1 MKLFTTGVAL
11 RQLGPAHVWRTEAG
25 LGGPLQAN
33 GTLDGPL
40 YLRGSGDPSLL
51 IEHVQ
56 RMMARWRGA
65 GLRDIRGGI
74 VVDRSLFELPTHDP
88 NAFDG
93 QSLRPYNAGPDA
105 LLLNHQSVTLR
116 LMPDAARAGQALA
129 SIEPPLSGVQLVQ
142 RLNLVPGACGD
153 WRGALKLDIARQA
166 VAPADGRARWTVQLS
181 GPYPA
186 ACGEKEWPLLW
197 VGDGQGDHAARL
209 LEATWLAS
217 GGQWGSQAGN
227 AVRDGAWPAGL
238 PAWQTWVSPPLAS
251 VVRDINKFS
260 NNVMA
265 RQLFLSLA
273 VGANGASGNGATA
286 GDGRG
291 APATLAQARA
301 AVARQVIEATGGAA
315 SACRDE
321 ALVLDNGS
329 GLSRQEHASARCMA
343 QWLQSMWRSPV
354 MPEFIASLPLNG
366 VDGTTRRWQ
375 AAAGLAHIKT
385 GSLDGVVSVSGYVL
399 GESGQR
405 IVVVGWSTTRAP
417 MPPARCCRPWSNGL
431 ARIAEPRAGAQPAK
445 PRQPILTSSPT
456 RRPHAPC
463 EPPARVA
470 APDARRHRMDRRHR
484 RRADHGVLHAPGLA
498 DLSHPRR
505 QRHLAGH
512 VQLLHHRGGAVAGL
526 WPVDRL
532 GAGDG
537 GQRDHA
543 ELRLGD
549 PGHEDQVRAEQ
560 APLTPAPWRSRGQNC
575 S

>member
-1 MKLFTTGVAL
+1 MSAHFPTRSWPTAWARLGASLLSGLGLLAPAAHAQSAPDTTTGAWPAPLQQALRQSGVPAEAVSLLVWPVDARQPRWQHQADAPRQAASVMKLFTTGVAL
-11 RQLGPAHVWRTEAG
+11 RQLGPAHVWRTEVG
-25 LGGPLQAN
+25 LGGPLLAN
-33 GTLDGPL
+33 GVLDGPL
-40 YLRGSGDPSLL
+40 YLRGGGDPSLL

-74 VVDRSLFELPTHDP
+74 VIDRGLFELPAHDP

-116 LMPDAARAGQALA
+116 LMPDAARPGLALA
-129 SIEPPLSGVQLVQ
+129 SIEPPLHGVQIEH
-142 RLNLVPGACGD
+142 RLTLVPGTACGD
-153 WRGALKLDIARQA
+153 WRGALKLDIAPQA
-166 VAPADGRARWTVQLS
+166 GWPHDGRARWTVRLT

-197 VGDGQGDHAARL
+197 NGDGPGDHAARL
-209 LEATWLAS
+209 LEAAWLAS
-217 GGQWGSQAGN
+217 GGQVGVP
-227 AVRDGAWPAGL
+227 VRDGTWPAGL
-238 PAWQTWVSPPLAS
+238 PAWQTWVSPPLAT

-273 VGANGASGNGATA
+273 AASNGPSNGLNGGNGTNGTNGPNAHA
-286 GDGRG
+286 GDGRN

-301 AVARQVIEATGGAA
+301 IVARQVIEATGGAT

-343 QWLQSMWRSPV
+343 QWLQAMWRSPV

-385 GSLDGVVSVSGYVL
+385 GSLDGVASVSGYVL

-405 IVVVGWSTTRAP
+405 IVVVGLV
-417 MPPARCCRPWSNGL
+417 NH
-431 ARIAEPRAGAQPAK
+431 PRADTARPLLQALVDWA
-445 PRQPILTSSPT
+445 RQ
-456 RRPHAPC
+456 
-463 EPPARVA
+463 
-470 APDARRHRMDRRHR
+470 DR
-484 RRADHGVLHAPGLA
+484 
-498 DLSHPRR
+498 
-505 QRHLAGH
+505 
-512 VQLLHHRGGAVAGL
+512 
-526 WPVDRL
+526 
-532 GAGDG
+532 
-537 GQRDHA
+537 
-543 ELRLGD
+543 
-549 PGHEDQVRAEQ
+549 
-560 APLTPAPWRSRGQNC
+560 
-575 S
+575 

>member
-1 MKLFTTGVAL
+1 MSAPLIKPPSRQAAWAWLGASLLGLLAPAGNAAHAQAPTRVAQSSPPSLPGAASGGPASTWPASLQQALRQSGVPAEAVSLVVWPVDAPQPRWQHQADVPRQAASVMKLFTTGVAL
-11 RQLGPAHVWRTEAG
+11 RQLGPAHVWRTDAG
-25 LGGPLQAN
+25 LGGPLQAS
-33 GTLDGPL
+33 GALDGPL
-40 YLRGSGDPSLL
+40 YLRGGGDPSLL

-74 VVDRSLFELPTHDP
+74 VVDRSLFEVPAHDP

-105 LLLNHQSVTLR
+105 LLISHQSVTLR
-116 LMPDAARAGQALA
+116 LMPDLARPGLAQA
-129 SIEPPLSGVQLVQ
+129 SMEPPLQGVQLEH
-142 RLNLVPGACGD
+142 RLNLVPGVACGD
-153 WRGALKLDIARQA
+153 WRGALRLDFVPQ
-166 VAPADGRARWTVQLS
+166 PGGPHDGRARWTVRLS

-197 VGDGQGDHAARL
+197 TGDGPGDHAARL
-209 LEATWLAS
+209 LDAAWLGS
-217 GGQWGSQAGN
+217 GGQSGVP
-227 AVRDGAWPAGL
+227 VRDGSWPAGL
-238 PAWQTWVSPPLAS
+238 PVWQTWVSPPLAS

-273 VGANGASGNGATA
+273 VGMNGANGTNGTNGTNGNATA
-286 GDGRG
+286 GGEGRS

-301 AVARQVIEATGGAA
+301 IVGRQVIEATGGAA

-329 GLSRQEHASARCMA
+329 GLSRQEHASAQCMA

-405 IVVVGWSTTRAP
+405 IVVVGLV
-417 MPPARCCRPWSNGL
+417 NH
-431 ARIAEPRAGAQPAK
+431 PRADAARPLLQALVDWA
-445 PRQPILTSSPT
+445 RQ
-456 RRPHAPC
+456 
-463 EPPARVA
+463 
-470 APDARRHRMDRRHR
+470 DR
-484 RRADHGVLHAPGLA
+484 
-498 DLSHPRR
+498 
-505 QRHLAGH
+505 
-512 VQLLHHRGGAVAGL
+512 
-526 WPVDRL
+526 
-532 GAGDG
+532 
-537 GQRDHA
+537 
-543 ELRLGD
+543 
-549 PGHEDQVRAEQ
+549 
-560 APLTPAPWRSRGQNC
+560 
-575 S
+575 

>member
-1 MKLFTTGVAL
+1 MQAAWAWLGVGLLGLLGAVGNAAHAQAAAPASTWPAPLQQALRQSGVPAEAVSLVVWPVDAPQPSWQHQADVPRQAASVMKLFTTGVAL
-11 RQLGPAHVWRTEAG
+11 RQLGPAHVWRTDAG
-25 LGGPLQAN
+25 LGGPLQAS
-33 GTLDGPL
+33 GALDGPL
-40 YLRGSGDPSLL
+40 YLRGGGDPSLL

-74 VVDRSLFELPTHDP
+74 VVDRSLFEVPNHDP

-105 LLLNHQSVTLR
+105 LLISHQSITLR
-116 LMPDAARAGQALA
+116 LMPDAARPGVGLA
-129 SIEPPLSGVQLVQ
+129 SIEPALHGVQLEH
-142 RLNLVPGACGD
+142 RLTLVPGATCGD
-153 WRGALKLDIARQA
+153 WRGALKLDISPQA
-166 VAPADGRARWTVQLS
+166 GWPHDGRARWTVRLS

-197 VGDGQGDHAARL
+197 TGDGPGDHAARL
-209 LEATWLAS
+209 LEAAWQGS
-217 GGQWGSQAGN
+217 GGQLGAP
-227 AVRDGAWPAGL
+227 VRDGSWPAGL
-238 PAWQTWVSPPLAS
+238 PVWQTWVSPPLAS

-273 VGANGASGNGATA
+273 VGSGGANGANA
-286 GDGRG
+286 

-301 AVARQVIEATGGAA
+301 IVGQQVIEATGGAA

-354 MPEFIASLPLNG
+354 MPEFIASMPLNG

-385 GSLDGVVSVSGYVL
+385 GSLEGVVSVSGYVL

-405 IVVVGWSTTRAP
+405 IVVVGLV
-417 MPPARCCRPWSNGL
+417 NH
-431 ARIAEPRAGAQPAK
+431 PRADAARPLLQALVDWA
-445 PRQPILTSSPT
+445 RQ
-456 RRPHAPC
+456 
-463 EPPARVA
+463 
-470 APDARRHRMDRRHR
+470 DR
-484 RRADHGVLHAPGLA
+484 
-498 DLSHPRR
+498 
-505 QRHLAGH
+505 
-512 VQLLHHRGGAVAGL
+512 
-526 WPVDRL
+526 
-532 GAGDG
+532 
-537 GQRDHA
+537 
-543 ELRLGD
+543 
-549 PGHEDQVRAEQ
+549 
-560 APLTPAPWRSRGQNC
+560 
-575 S
+575 